1 MSIERT
7 EEEWRRLLASMR
19 VAGSPDP
26 APERSPFV
34 RRVVA
39 ALWDALERQLPE
51 TMVDVDAVR
60 RAIRIAPEERSYLTH
75 LLGLIRAPRKAAA

>member
-1 MSIERT
+1 MSERNPD
-7 EEEWRRLLASMR
+7 EMRRLLACMR
-19 VAGSPDP
+19 VAGAPDP
-26 APERSPFV
+26 SPERSPFV

-39 ALWDALERQLPE
+39 SLWDAIEQRLPE

-60 RAIRIAPEERSYLTH
+60 RAIRIAPDERSYLTR

>member
-1 MSIERT
+1 MSERT
-7 EEEWRRLLASMR
+7 PDEWRRLLASMR
-19 VAGSPDP
+19 VAGAPDP
-26 APERSPFV
+26 LPERSPFT

-39 ALWDALERQLPE
+39 SLLDAIEQRLPE

-60 RAIRIAPEERSYLTH
+60 RAIRIAPEERSYFTH